1 MLASVQDNV
10 PSDSS
15 PELLDEALSAELL
28 LSELLDDDEGKELSA
43 ALDAADELTLDGIE
57 LISSA
62 ELELDAT
69 ELTTELTDELLA
81 AGRELLEEDLLPD
94 PPQPISAALN
104 TSVVN
109 KFIFIFNSHNGLLLL
124 GTVALLLTN
133 VLRLSLSGFHRVPLY
148 LYLIT
153 FLYLWI
159 TGC

>member
-57 LISSA
+57 LVSSA

-81 AGRELLEEDLLPD
+81 VGRELL
-94 PPQPISAALN
+94 
-104 TSVVN
+104 
-109 KFIFIFNSHNGLLLL
+109 
-124 GTVALLLTN
+124 VALPLDEPPPHAIRALVSATTKVSLDIFMVDSLDIFYRLLKQVAFT
-133 VLRLSLSGFHRVPLY
+133 
-148 LYLIT
+148 
-153 FLYLWI
+153 
-159 TGC
+159 

>member
-1 MLASVQDNV
+1 M
-10 PSDSS
+10 
-15 PELLDEALSAELL
+15 ELAELI
-28 LSELLDDDEGKELSA
+28 A
-43 ALDAADELTLDGIE
+43 ALD
-57 LISSA
+57 
-62 ELELDAT
+62 DA
-69 ELTTELTDELLA
+69 LL
-81 AGRELLEEDLLPD
+81 RIELLEEDLLPD